1 MIFSVSA
8 FTMRR
13 KGFKRQGPSRR
24 QCSPGPCPRVV
35 QAGAL
40 QQVADAPALPQ
51 AVHQREEEALGEVQ
65 ARRVAVLVDEVLRE
79 LQVRD
84 DAEQVDRGAG
94 AHRGLQRRRKIA
106 IAQCKKKRKMM
117 LQITMVCNLKMEME
131 NKKIAAAGGGCVSCL
146 RDLCHPSNT
155 DETHPMKLRSTH

>member
-94 AHRGLQRRRKIA
+94 ATGASK
-106 IAQCKKKRKMM
+106 
-117 LQITMVCNLKMEME
+117 
-131 NKKIAAAGGGCVSCL
+131 GG
-146 RDLCHPSNT
+146 
-155 DETHPMKLRSTH
+155 EKLRLHDAKKMKNDVTNNNVL